1 MPGPIGK
8 VAMFIM
14 NTIKTSTRFAIITA
28 ALFLCVAGVSTSLEF
43 PRLSNILNLSE
54 SAADEIR
61 EEERVSEVLNQDAS
75 YLSLFRSVRNPD
87 VRIQQFVRP
96 GEELKFQAKWRGLP
110 AGTIRCS
117 AKRVAKLKNRPVFV
131 FELNVETNDFL
142 GPFYPVKTD
151 INSYVD
157 ADNGRS
163 YLIRRRVS
171 ERKRDYKDR
180 LEFKY
185 DSRTDKGI
193 LDPVSRYS
201 MVGESG
207 KEAANLPFPIPGN
220 MQDMVSVIYYIRGL
234 ELKCVGDTCTIL
246 LGGRKKPVLT
256 TLSVIGEEQISVPNI
271 GLFDCLVVEPVT
283 DGTNL
288 SGNFLATRG
297 GERVWLEKNTKI
309 PVMVSAELPKPMG
322 QVIATLVE
330 ANNSELEKHA
340 KK

>member
-1 MPGPIGK
+1 M
-8 VAMFIM
+8 
-14 NTIKTSTRFAIITA
+14 
-28 ALFLCVAGVSTSLEF
+28 CVAGVSTSLEF
-43 PRLSNILNLSE
+43 PRLGNLLGLSE
-54 SAADEIR
+54 SAVDEIR

-75 YLSLFRSVRNPD
+75 YISLFSSVNNPD
-87 VRIQQFVRP
+87 IRIQQFVRP

-110 AGTIRCS
+110 AGIIRCS

-142 GPFYPVKTD
+142 NAIYPVKTD

-171 ERKRDYKDR
+171 ERKREYKDR

-185 DSRTDKGI
+185 DSRNDKGFPN
-193 LDPVSRYS
+193 PVSKYS
-201 MVGESG
+201 VIGGSG
-207 KEAANLPFPIPGN
+207 KEEASLPFPIPGN
-220 MQDMVSVIYYIRGL
+220 MQDIVSVIYYIRGL
-234 ELKCVGDTCTIL
+234 ELKCVGDSCNIM

-256 TLSVIGEEQISVPNI
+256 RITVTGEEVVNI
-271 GLFDCLVVEPVT
+271 PSIGSFECLVVEPYT

-288 SGNFLATRG
+288 SGNLLATRG
-297 GERVWLEKNTKI
+297 GEKVWLEKNTLI

-330 ANNSELEKHA
+330 ANNSELKKYEK
-340 KK
+340 K